1 MPVPRQTAG
10 RSSSPNDR
18 EFEKL
23 LRRASKL
30 FQARKGLE
38 LQPRSKNVSGDG
50 SRGQLPV
57 GGKAQGTLA

>member
-1 MPVPRQTAG
+1 MPVPGQTAG

-23 LRRASKL
+23 LRRASRL
-30 FQARKGLE
+30 FQAQKG
-38 LQPRSKNVSGDG
+38 LQPRSKNGSGEG
-50 SRGQLPV
+50 SKEQLPV